1 MLTEAIILDF
11 DGVLCNSQ
19 SIHKSCLIDA
29 LRNNGY
35 EWCEKKEAIY
45 SKNKEKKTFYKLRLL
60 KKEKLISFKD
70 IKNIESKKQELTFEK
85 IKKLKIEENVFD
97 FLVTAKQKGLK
108 LGIASDAN
116 KDSIISF
123 LTSNFAI
130 ELFDVIVTSSDVF
143 GEVKPSPKV
152 YELCVKNLS
161 VDPKNSIAFDDSENG
176 ILAARLASINLA
188 CYCTYDTL
196 YDTLKKNIILKDI
209 DNENSRSLVGS

>member
-1 MLTEAIILDF
+1 MSTEAIILDF
-11 DGVLCNSQ
+11 DGVLCDSQ

-29 LRNNGY
+29 LRNSGY
-35 EWCEKKEAIY
+35 DWCEKKEAIY

-60 KKEKLISFKD
+60 EKEKLISFKD
-70 IKNIESKKQELTFEK
+70 IENIEAKKQELTFEK
-85 IKKLKIEENVFD
+85 IKKLKIEEKVFD
-97 FLVTAKQKGLK
+97 FLVTAKQKRLK

-130 ELFDVIVTSSDVF
+130 ELFDAIVTSSDVF

-176 ILAARLASINLA
+176 ILAARLARINLT

-209 DNENSRSLVGS
+209 DNENSRNLVGS